1 MTKEDILKSFLEDE
15 LFIEKEY
22 LKKGEAQKYKWATHA
37 ENNLIQVLKF
47 AIEGELVNESSN
59 ITERKINT
67 LLNKS

>member
-22 LKKGEAQKYKWATHA
+22 LKQGEAQKYKWATHT

-47 AIEGELVNESSN
+47 AIEGELINESSN